1 MLFFAKKQL
10 KMEMLLYVF
19 GALFSVMNPLGTVPI
34 FVSLTEGD
42 SQKEI
47 NKTATLTSIN
57 VFVILIIAFFLG
69 KYVLAFFGIS
79 LSALKIAGGLVIATS
94 GFALLKGEFSK
105 NRGMSQRNKDAAHER
120 EKISLTPLA
129 IPMMAGPGSISLLI
143 GLNEEYNSTQ
153 EITITLLAVLIVC
166 LICYL
171 MMRGSQHIIKVLG
184 PNGINSISRIIGF
197 IVIALGVEYLWSGI
211 YSLIKTVI

>member
-1 MLFFAKKQL
+1 
-10 KMEMLLYVF
+10 MELLLYIF

-34 FVSLTEGD
+34 FVSLTDGD

-47 NKTATLTSIN
+47 NKTAMLTSIN
-57 VFVILIIAFFLG
+57 VFVILVISFFLG
-69 KYVLAFFGIS
+69 NYVLAFFGIS
-79 LSALKIAGGLVIATS
+79 LSALKIAGGLVIASS

-105 NRGMSQRNKDAAHER
+105 NRGMKKKHKEAAHER
-120 EKISLTPLA
+120 ERISLTPLA

-143 GLNEEYNSTQ
+143 GLNEEFNSTYQ
-153 EITITLLAVLIVC
+153 ISITLIAVLIVC

-197 IVIALGVEYLWSGI
+197 IVIALGIEYLWSGI
-211 YSLIKTVI
+211 KSLITTVL

>member
-1 MLFFAKKQL
+1 MELF
-10 KMEMLLYVF
+10 LYIF

-42 SQKEI
+42 TQKEV
-47 NKTATLTSIN
+47 NKTSMLTSIN
-57 VFVILIIAFFLG
+57 VFVILVISFFLG

-79 LSALKIAGGLVIATS
+79 LSALKIAGGLVIASS

-105 NRGMSQRNKDAAHER
+105 NRGMNQKHKDAAHER
-120 EKISLTPLA
+120 ERISLTPLA

-143 GLNEEYNSTQ
+143 GLNEEYSSTCQ
-153 EITITLLAVLIVC
+153 ITTTIIAVLIVC
-166 LICYL
+166 LICYI
-171 MMRGSQHIIKVLG
+171 MMRGSKYIIRVLG

-197 IVIALGVEYLWSGI
+197 IVIALGIEYLWAGI
-211 YSLIKTVI
+211 HALIQTVI